1 MNDNSTEIAEI
12 RDTEEATMSDMFTP
26 EERSIRLKEF
36 EEYVAQCTNI
46 ELFHEK
52 KVINTLLTKISI
64 IRTFVE
70 ASMINAEGITGIS
83 NSIVD
88 TFNSVFNSDSL
99 SDDENPNPVKDE
111 YEEVF
116 SAQSDDVET
125 SMENLNNYEKFLEEA
140 SKIIEAK
147 VEKLRVDYK
156 FNLAEDIK
164 ATLLKNQETLA
175 KSEDPNAPVY
185 SKYIDEVVEELD
197 THSFKRMHAKVPAD
211 KRTTNLIKE
220 FYKDEVRGL
229 QEIMSMGFTVN
240 FIKTFAD
247 FIIDENAYSL
257 SIGDDEHFDSRLT
270 KDMAITLSIIMSYQI
285 AKICDKEIKKH
296 NYSSLIFKYYILQ
309 ILEITE
315 TDGVTKDNRT
325 GEDGSDTPASKHRHD
340 LYCELLEILR
350 NYLCADEKTQFMKNR
365 VMSLKT
371 ALERFIPIPD
381 ELEPPVENN
390 STGEENVSG
399 DNSIGMPT
407 GLPIEVITAPSIFGS
422 YNEH

>member
-36 EEYVAQCTNI
+36 EDYVAQCTNI

-52 KVINTLLTKISI
+52 RVINTLLTKISI

-99 SDDENPNPVKDE
+99 NSDDENPNPVKDE

-140 SKIIEAK
+140 SKIIEEK

-315 TDGVTKDNRT
+315 TDGVTKDNRI

-390 STGEENVSG
+390 SSGEENVSG
-399 DNSIGMPT
+399 NNSLGIPT
-407 GLPIEVITAPSIFGS
+407 GLPIEVITD
-422 YNEH
+422 